1 MTAWRDLFDRAADR
15 EADTEDVRAALAE
28 HRDDE

>member
-1 MTAWRDLFDRAADR
+1 MTTWSELFDRAAEHD
-15 EADTEDVRAALAE
+15 ADVSDVRAALSE